1 MVLMQQKPPEQIF
14 LIQPYLLLLTPH
26 VVMHK
31 SNLDSHVS
39 PNTRTNELLC
49 LWMKPCSH
57 YRYNFL
63 VWICCHSHHRPDG
76 FVTGV
81 KKSIFY
87 FLFHSQFPSEKIRP
101 QIMHFYAVVKTVS
114 HCSPNA
120 SLKHISLKRF
130 TLPLGAFSP
139 LLSIKSLRN
148 RWWKLSAVWSDCI
161 AQQWLK
167 CGTKGLNYDKIKS

>member
-31 SNLDSHVS
+31 SNLDSQVS

-120 SLKHISLKRF
+120 WIGQNFHNI
-130 TLPLGAFSP
+130 
-139 LLSIKSLRN
+139 
-148 RWWKLSAVWSDCI
+148 
-161 AQQWLK
+161 
-167 CGTKGLNYDKIKS
+167 TKTFYTPFRCLFPPFVHKEFEK